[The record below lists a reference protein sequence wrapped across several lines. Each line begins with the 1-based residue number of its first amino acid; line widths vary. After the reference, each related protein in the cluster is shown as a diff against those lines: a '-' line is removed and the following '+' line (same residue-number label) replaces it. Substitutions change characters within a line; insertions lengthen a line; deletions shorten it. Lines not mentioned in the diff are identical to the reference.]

1 MKKIAVAVLTA
12 CVLFSIFPQM
22 LTAAWEIKIDVA
34 RDTTAAKITYYIDMG
49 EKYAY
54 AVPERAT
61 VKWKCDYPF
70 TLLFQGESPF
80 EVNDLEDNPKSK
92 VKKVKTEIKTNHIYK
107 YTVSVTFGDSGP
119 LILDPVIIIIP
130 PKR

>member
-1 MKKIAVAVLTA
+1 MKKIAIAVLTA

-22 LTAAWEIKIDVA
+22 MAAAWEIKIDVA
-34 RDTTAAKITYYIDMG
+34 KDTSATKIVYYIDMG

-54 AVPERAT
+54 AVPEGAI

-70 TLLFQGESPF
+70 TLLFQGDSPF
-80 EVNDLEDNPKSK
+80 EADDVEDTPKSK
-92 VKKVKTEIKTNHIYK
+92 VKKLKGEVETNHIYK
-107 YTVSVTFGDSGP
+107 YTVSVTFGDGGP

-130 PKR
+130 PRK